1 MSNQRYTASKI
12 SQWQTP
18 QLSSAGA
25 SNEPPEKTDEQKIQ
39 EAFQKAYEKGYEA
52 GKHQGHQEMLERIA
66 VLEQFINALQRPFDD
81 QNHTL
86 AEQLSQL
93 AGKIAKSLVRR
104 ELRTEPEALMALVRD
119 TVAALNSTR
128 HEITVHLNPKT
139 AQVIREIVADNGQEQ
154 SWKIIE
160 DPMVS
165 VNDCKVSSMDSVIDA
180 DLDTRINLI
189 ITQFLGDER
198 NNPRE

>member
-1 MSNQRYTASKI
+1 MSNQRHTASKV

-18 QLSSAGA
+18 QLSAAGTG
-25 SNEPPEKTDEQKIQ
+25 NEPPEKTDEEKRQ
-39 EAFQKAYEKGYEA
+39 EVFQQAYEKGYEA
-52 GKHQGHQEMLERIA
+52 GKHQGHQEMLERTA
-66 VLEQFINALQRPFDD
+66 VLEQFINALQKPFDD
-81 QNHTL
+81 QNHAL
-86 AEQLSQL
+86 AEQLSHL

-104 ELRTEPEALMALVRD
+104 ELRTEPESLIALVRD

-128 HEITVHLNPKT
+128 YEISIHLNPKT
-139 AQVIREIVADNGQEQ
+139 AQVIREILANDGQEQ